1 MLLVDIGLL
10 VLYLDK
16 GKCDTLHDLGGGVRF
31 SIVVSRG
38 RLIPTPLKPV
48 HSTFVT
54 CRGFLRWKHVVWLS
68 RNIVCIRFSVLKSV
82 VKKY

>member
-1 MLLVDIGLL
+1 MLPVDIGLS

-38 RLIPTPLKPV
+38 RLTVQPPLKPV
-48 HSTFVT
+48 HSSFVT
-54 CRGFLRWKHVVWLS
+54 CRGFLQWKHVVWLS
-68 RNIVCIRFSVLKSV
+68 RNIVSCVHISLS
-82 VKKY
+82 